1 MARNLY
7 RFYLYLVYIG
17 MLGFAADGI
26 GMLLRLL
33 LAFTPLRGG
42 SPGPTHSDVVQAT
55 IFAVVSLV
63 IAVPLWVLHYWLI
76 RRDMRADSA
85 AGSGGVRSF
94 FLNFAEAISLLSGV
108 FTGAFVISSLGQ
120 PYSAD
125 VTGGTAYTIVSLAFF
140 ALLDWERRR
149 SQAAPG
155 SAIVFQRIHFYG
167 AQAILLIGLTF
178 SWFNTVGQ
186 ILDSTV
192 PPGSNGTH
200 PNLLSLVASTLWI
213 ILFWLAYGLLSR
225 RDTYSRL
232 RQVLHYLSFAYGVG
246 IALTGVNF
254 LLQLALQTLF
264 KVSVLPTYSPSA
276 LYSFV
281 SPLTLGIIIVA
292 VYSFW
297 LSISARGLQAQQT
310 LPFFIGEVIVTAFLA
325 VSFWFGCGFLLYS
338 GLEHFASPSAADLP
352 NLVISLSSIITGI
365 AYIPISLHLSRQHAL
380 TKAVG
385 PRRALVF
392 SLLGGGILVSVGSA
406 ITLLYMLL
414 TSLLGAALFTGWQHV
429 ARGAGAALVVGLLIV
444 GIYIWTATREHL
456 FGAHKTIPAV
466 EAKEVTVPAST
477 PAAEEP
483 TTASFT
489 PPASKPLLEE
499 TDTSPAAPVTI
510 SIEDVL
516 DELQAGK
523 ITRDE
528 AAARIRE
535 LMGVASP
542 RAGALPVP
550 QTGSS
555 TPTIHDLR

>member
-17 MLGFAADGI
+17 MLSFAADGI
-26 GMLLRLL
+26 WMLLRLL
-33 LAFTPLRGG
+33 FAFTPLRGG

-120 PYSAD
+120 PYSVD

-140 ALLDWERRR
+140 VLLDWERRR
-149 SQAAPG
+149 SHAAPG
-155 SAIVFQRIHFYG
+155 AAIVFQRIHFYG
-167 AQAILLIGLTF
+167 AQAILLIGLTV
-178 SWFNTVGQ
+178 SWFSTVGQ

-192 PPGSNGTH
+192 PAGQYGSH
-200 PNLLSLVASTLWI
+200 PNLLSSIMSTLWI
-213 ILFWLAYGLLSR
+213 TLFWLSYGVLGR
-225 RDTYSRL
+225 RDTYSLL
-232 RQVLHYLSFAYGVG
+232 RQVLHYISFAYGVG
-246 IALTGVNF
+246 MALAGVN
-254 LLQLALQTLF
+254 LLLELALQTLF
-264 KVSVLPTYSPSA
+264 KVSVLPSYSPSA

-281 SPLTLGIIIVA
+281 SPLTLGISIVA

-297 LSISARGLQAQQT
+297 LSTSARRLQAQQAT
-310 LPFFIGEVIVTAFLA
+310 SFFIGEVIATAFLA
-325 VSFWFGCGFLLYS
+325 VSFWFGCGFLLFS
-338 GLEHFASPSAADLP
+338 GLEHIASPSAADLS
-352 NLVISLSSIITGI
+352 NLVLSLSSIITGI
-365 AYIPISLHLSRQHAL
+365 AYIPLSLHLSRQRVLGA
-380 TKAVG
+380 AVG

-406 ITLLYMLL
+406 IILLYMLL
-414 TSLLGAALFTGWQHV
+414 TSLLGATLFDGWQHV
-429 ARGAGAALVVGLLIV
+429 ARAAGAALVVGLLIV
-444 GIYIWTATREHL
+444 GIYIWIASREHL
-456 FGAHKTIPAV
+456 FGARKTGPAV
-466 EAKEVTVPAST
+466 DTKEVTVPAPT
-477 PAAEEP
+477 RTAEEP
-483 TTASFT
+483 TKASVT
-489 PPASKPLLEE
+489 PPASKPSLEE
-499 TDTSPAAPVTI
+499 EETSPATAPATL

-528 AAARIRE
+528 AAARIRG
-535 LMGVASP
+535 L
-542 RAGALPVP
+542 
-550 QTGSS
+550 TG
-555 TPTIHDLR
+555 LVK